1 MAMLNNQ
8 RVIWR
13 HKQVI
18 NHQQDFVD
26 SIYRRRDVLT
36 ELLSND

>member
-18 NHQQDFVD
+18 NHQRDLVD